1 MTGVTRATDLR
12 RVGPSGFRF
21 VGRLCVDLAVSGGEG
36 KYAVFE
42 TLFEPRDLDR
52 WLEKGSLRV
61 KGVRASAV
69 DLAEAKRLRAGIW
82 EAIQAVIGGRA
93 LPGAAVREINWAA
106 TRPALVRRLEAD
118 GSRSWHR
125 PRATAALAEIARDAI
140 EMLSDPDQRGR
151 VRECAAPDCVTV
163 FYDDSRPGR
172 RRWCSDKVCG
182 DRNRARAYRARRAKV
197 SQA

>member
-1 MTGVTRATDLR
+1 MTRGTQAADLR

-42 TLFEPRDLDR
+42 TLFEPGDLDR
-52 WLEKGSLRV
+52 WLAKSSLRV
-61 KGVRASAV
+61 KGVRASEG
-69 DLAEAKRLRAGIW
+69 DLGEAKRLRAGIW
-82 EAIQAVIGGRA
+82 EAIEAVIGSRA
-93 LPGAAVREINWAA
+93 LPRGAVREINRAA
-106 TRPALVRRLEAD
+106 TRPALVRRLEPD
-118 GSRSWHR
+118 GSRSWHS
-125 PRATAALAEIARDAI
+125 PTATAALAEIARDAI
-140 EMLSDPDQRGR
+140 EMLTDPHQRDR

-182 DRNRARAYRARRAKV
+182 DRNRARAYRARRATA
-197 SQA
+197 STG